1 MSTHS
6 HVDLEENVLS
16 VHSPRPLP
24 SVKNDAR
31 SQDAQS
37 NRNTTPTKS
46 NSASIRRQATSS
58 HDNFQKEPEARKLSR
73 QSTIS
78 PLKDEDYFTDIGN
91 QSIKRRGD
99 NTFEREEEDDVEEID
114 DSRVRH
120 QIRNAGFGN
129 VLAFASDEKLQALN
143 RLSSFNHTPVINESV
158 IQGKHLRREGKR
170 YIEINKDE
178 LNDILS
184 HKEKFEQERANTY
197 FSNQM
202 RSSRF
207 DIRNENPFKLI
218 RSISDKVTEEIIE
231 NICHEMVTTDI
242 VNDLIQKELQS

>member
-1 MSTHS
+1 MQISPN
-6 HVDLEENVLS
+6 DNV
-16 VHSPRPLP
+16 
-24 SVKNDAR
+24 
-31 SQDAQS
+31 
-37 NRNTTPTKS
+37 
-46 NSASIRRQATSS
+46 
-58 HDNFQKEPEARKLSR
+58 QKEPEARKLSR

-78 PLKDEDYFTDIGN
+78 PVKDEDYFTDIGN
-91 QSIKRRGD
+91 QSIKRKED
-99 NTFEREEEDDVEEID
+99 NTFEREEVEEID

-143 RLSSFNHTPVINESV
+143 RFSSFNNTPVVNESV

-184 HKEKFEQERANTY
+184 HKEKFEQERANIH
-197 FSNQM
+197 FSNQIK
-202 RSSRF
+202 SSKF
-207 DIRNENPFKLI
+207 DVQNENPYKLI